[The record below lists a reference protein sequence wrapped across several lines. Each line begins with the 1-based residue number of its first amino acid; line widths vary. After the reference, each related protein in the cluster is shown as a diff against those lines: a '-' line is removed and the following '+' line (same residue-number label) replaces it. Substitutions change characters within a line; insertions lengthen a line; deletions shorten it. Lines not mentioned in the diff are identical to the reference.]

1 VVQQLPQDARRKVQ
15 RLKLESRHLS
25 QLHVLKGAAQ
35 AMLTT
40 SELALQMQPDD
51 AEVFHLQAELSEIQ
65 TKLKLVVEGID
76 KKEAISLNNVVA
88 VASNLLDLKD
98 EIATPEDRPQ
108 NFFRPSTY
116 HTPEEPNLVDR
127 LHNSLDLPIDSLAGS
142 EQDDLLQPP
151 PLPPDADDEE
161 AVMAYRNAAV
171 AKAQESEEGF
181 GEWWN
186 HRPMSP
192 IDLELLD
199 TQELDTGLGDASQ
212 MSRATPLS

>member
-1 VVQQLPQDARRKVQ
+1 MSTERSPSRTPPRPSPSSLHKAIKATAVAQVVQQLPQDARRKVQ

-98 EIATPEDRPQ
+98 ETATPEDRPQ
-108 NFFRPSTY
+108 NFFR
-116 HTPEEPNLVDR
+116 H
-127 LHNSLDLPIDSLAGS
+127 
-142 EQDDLLQPP
+142 LLFFFH
-151 PLPPDADDEE
+151 
-161 AVMAYRNAAV
+161 VCN
-171 AKAQESEEGF
+171 F
-181 GEWWN
+181 F
-186 HRPMSP
+186 
-192 IDLELLD
+192 
-199 TQELDTGLGDASQ
+199 
-212 MSRATPLS
+212 SRQFWCDFM